1 MVCLWLFRQFGEKC
15 SKKKN
20 LTQSFH
26 ILNIQVV
33 CILSRGQIKPE
44 QFCLVSG
51 INAAGPMTA
60 SLISQNITSKKITNK
75 CTKVKCTSIKTS
87 IQ

>member
-20 LTQSFH
+20 LTQNFH

-60 SLISQNITSKKITNK
+60 SLIGQNITSKKLQTNVLK
-75 CTKVKCTSIKTS
+75 LSV
-87 IQ
+87 QA